1 MKSSRET
8 GSGTEKSAPSF
19 GDNELPPEQQAARRK
34 AIRLEWAT
42 IAVLIVTVAAVYTVA
57 GQSQA
62 MKAAW
67 IEDSLSFLPPLAF
80 LIAIRVA
87 RASPSARFPYGKHRA
102 VGIGHLVGG
111 VALLTMGLFLV
122 VDSGTG
128 LLGGERPP
136 LGVVEIGGQVI
147 WVGWLMIVVMALSCI
162 GPVILGRMKAA
173 PAEALHDKVLAAD
186 ADMNRADWQTGV
198 ATIVGVAGI
207 GMGLWWADAV
217 AALVVSVSILH
228 DGWTNM
234 RGAIEGLS
242 DARPTGIDGTDPHP
256 LIWDI
261 DAALDGVDWAADH
274 GARVRDE
281 GHVFHVEAFLVPAD
295 GQTVTVERLAE
306 VREKLADLS
315 WKLDDVVVTVVAE
328 VHDEHRPS

>member
-1 MKSSRET
+1 MRIGGGRK
-8 GSGTEKSAPSF
+8 EKTPGSF
-19 GDNELPPEQQAARRK
+19 GNNELPPEQRAALRR
-34 AIRLEWAT
+34 AIRLEWVT
-42 IAVLIVTVAAVYTVA
+42 IAVLVVTVAAVYTVA

-87 RASPSARFPYGKHRA
+87 RLSPTARFPYGRHRA
-102 VGIGHLVGG
+102 VGIGHLVAG
-111 VALLTMGLFLV
+111 VSLLAMGLFLV

-136 LGVVEIGGQVI
+136 LGVVEIGGRVI
-147 WVGWLMIVVMALSCI
+147 WVGWLMVVVMALSCI
-162 GPVILGRMKAA
+162 GPMILGRMKAA

-198 ATIVGVAGI
+198 ATIVGVLGI

-217 AALVVSVSILH
+217 AALVVSVSILR
-228 DGWTNM
+228 DGWTNI
-234 RGAIEGLS
+234 RGAIEGLA
-242 DARPTGIDGTDPHP
+242 DARPTRYDGTDPHP
-256 LIWDI
+256 LIHDI
-261 DAALDGVDWAADH
+261 DKTLDGVDWARDH
-274 GARVRDE
+274 GVRVRDE

-295 GQTVTVERLAE
+295 GQEITVERLTA
-306 VREKLADLS
+306 VRERVADLS
-315 WKLDDVVVTVVAE
+315 WKLDDVVVTVVSE
-328 VHDEHRPS
+328 VLDEHRPC